1 MYKVI
6 IKKSAIK
13 ELENITKTYRLKIIQ
28 KIDDLASDPRPQGV
42 RKLENSTNNYRIRV
56 GNYRIIYS
64 IEDQNLLVEVIKV
77 ADRKEAYRSK

>member
-13 ELENITKTYRLKIIQ
+13 ELENISKTFRLKIIE
-28 KIDDLASDPRPQGV
+28 KIDDLATDPRPQGV
-42 RKLENSTNNYRIRV
+42 RKLENSLNSYRIRV
-56 GNYRIIYS
+56 GNYRVIYT
-64 IEDQNLLVEVIKV
+64 IQDQNLLVEVIKV